1 MLTLRIRRLIAKHC
15 VGWCVLGIA
24 LAVLQPFIGA
34 HFCQDGM
41 ENEGE
46 FFIRSPSAATF
57 FEPDQRPGHQADRET
72 TLFASSAASIDVPHA
87 LQQGIDGLMAL
98 VLLLLPLTV
107 MVLLFVQRICSGPVQ
122 RVPNTSGAP
131 PPAAPWRRQPP
142 ETAPP
147 LAT

>member
-15 VGWCVLGIA
+15 VGWCVLGIV

-34 HFCQDGM
+34 HFCQDGL

-57 FEPDQRPGHQADRET
+57 FEPDQRAGHRADRET

-87 LQQGIDGLMAL
+87 LQHGIDGLMAL

-107 MVLLFVQRICSGPVQ
+107 ALLRRVESIRSAPAQP
-122 RVPNTSGAP
+122 VPNTSGAP

>member
-15 VGWCVLGIA
+15 MGWCVLGIA

-34 HFCQDGM
+34 HFCQDGL

-46 FFIRSPSAATF
+46 FFIRSPSTAAF
-57 FEPDQRPGHQADRET
+57 FEPDQRAGHQADRET

-107 MVLLFVQRICSGPVQ
+107 LLLRPGQRVRSGPAQ

-147 LAT
+147 FAT

>member
-34 HFCQDGM
+34 HFCQDGL

-46 FFIRSPSAATF
+46 FFIRSPSATAF
-57 FEPDQRPGHQADRET
+57 FEPDLRAGHHADRET
-72 TLFASSAASIDVPHA
+72 TLFAASGASIDLPHA
-87 LQQGIDGLMAL
+87 LQHGIDSLMAL
-98 VLLLLPLTV
+98 VLLLPPL
-107 MVLLFVQRICSGPVQ
+107 MLALLRLVPRVRSAPAQ
-122 RVPNTSGAP
+122 RVPAHSGAP
-131 PPAAPWRRQPP
+131 PAAAPWRRQPP

-147 LAT
+147 SAT

>member
-15 VGWCVLGIA
+15 MGWCVLGIA

-46 FFIRSPSAATF
+46 FFVRSPSAVTF
-57 FEPDQRPGHQADRET
+57 FEPDLRAGHRADRET
-72 TLFASSAASIDVPHA
+72 TLFTASAASIDVPHA
-87 LQQGIDGLMAL
+87 LQHGIDGLMAL
-98 VLLLLPLTV
+98 VLVLLPLTV
-107 MVLLFVQRICSGPVQ
+107 ALLRRVQ
-122 RVPNTSGAP
+122 RVRSAPVQSVPTNSGAP
-131 PPAAPWRRQPP
+131 PAAAPWRRQPP

-147 LAT
+147 FAT